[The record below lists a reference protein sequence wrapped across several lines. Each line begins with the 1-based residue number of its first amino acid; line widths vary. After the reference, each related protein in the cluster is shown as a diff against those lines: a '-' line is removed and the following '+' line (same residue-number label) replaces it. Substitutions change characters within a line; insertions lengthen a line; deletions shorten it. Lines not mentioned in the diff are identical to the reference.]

1 MSAIN
6 PSPAQLETLLEADQ
20 ALPVV
25 MINLLRYRAQAEYPQ
40 GVEAEPCSGR
50 DAYARYGAVAA
61 RTVAQVG
68 GEILWMAQADQ
79 IVIGPPDEAWDDV
92 VLVRYPSREAFR
104 KMIGLSEY
112 QAAVV
117 HREAGLADTRLI
129 ATSPQTDNL
138 SRSPA

>member
-6 PSPAQLETLLEADQ
+6 PSPAQLETLLKADPSP
-20 ALPVV
+20 PVV
-25 MINLLRYRAQAEYPQ
+25 MINLLRYHAQAAYPE

-50 DAYARYGAVAA
+50 EAYARYGAVAA

-68 GEILWMAQADQ
+68 GEILWMARADQ
-79 IVIGPPDEAWDDV
+79 VVIGPEDEAWDDV

-104 KMIGLSEY
+104 KMIGLVEY
-112 QAAVV
+112 QEAIV

-129 ATSPQTDNL
+129 ATSPQAGGL
-138 SRSPA
+138 GS